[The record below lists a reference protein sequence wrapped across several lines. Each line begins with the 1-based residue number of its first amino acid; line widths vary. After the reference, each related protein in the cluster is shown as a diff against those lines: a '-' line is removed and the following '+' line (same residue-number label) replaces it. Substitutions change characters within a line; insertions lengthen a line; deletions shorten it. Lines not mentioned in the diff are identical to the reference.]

1 MLVDSACSYAWAL
14 VPSYYLYSF
23 LDTNKNYLQSQGV
36 IFPPILI
43 HLCAIIFHCLIC
55 FIYIQKWN
63 MGILGAA
70 WAKNISDSL
79 CCLAIYFYI
88 IVKEPTKDSWVEW
101 SLKSTNNISRF
112 IK

>member
-1 MLVDSACSYAWAL
+1 
-14 VPSYYLYSF
+14 
-23 LDTNKNYLQSQGV
+23 
-36 IFPPILI
+36 
-43 HLCAIIFHCLIC
+43 
-55 FIYIQKWN
+55 